1 MENDVKQQPL
11 NLVPVKMQE
20 VDNIS
25 MGVLPNGETFLSL
38 QGLAKFCGLAPSS
51 VIQLAQDWSAG
62 EAQGKIRGQQLT
74 ELIKEWTESES
85 VPDTLY
91 VEIDSKNSITG
102 VIHAVPEQIVMA
114 ITDYYAHYAQVTK
127 PEAIR
132 NYRRAAKL
140 GLRKYIYDRLNYNE
154 QDLISESWKLFQE
167 RVLNNECP
175 KGYFT
180 MFDEATTIIASLIR
194 NNIIVDDSIMPD
206 GSLGIHWAKYWK
218 DQGLEAVHGERI
230 KIVHKYPESYRQLDP
245 EINAYPIGALSE
257 FRRWFQETY
266 LPEKYPA
273 YIKRKIKDGTVAL
286 ESVPVLLSAVMPPDV
301 SERLLN

>member
-11 NLVPVKMQE
+11 DLVPVKIQE

-62 EAQGKIRGQQLT
+62 EAQDKIRGQQLT

-114 ITDYYAHYAQVTK
+114 ITDYYAHYAPMTK
-127 PEAIR
+127 PEAVR

-167 RVLNNECP
+167 RILNNECP

-180 MFDEATTIIASLIR
+180 MFDEATMIIASLIR

-218 DQGLEAVHGERI
+218 AQGLEMVHGERI
-230 KIVHKYPESYRQLDP
+230 KIFHKYPESYRQLDP

-257 FRRWFQETY
+257 FRGWFQETY

>member
-1 MENDVKQQPL
+1 MENGVKQQPL
-11 NLVPVKMQE
+11 ELVPVKIQE
-20 VDNIS
+20 VDSIS

-51 VIQLAQDWSAG
+51 IIQLAQDWSAG
-62 EAQGKIRGQQLT
+62 EAQGKIRGQQLA
-74 ELIKEWTESES
+74 ELIKEWTESDS
-85 VPDTLY
+85 VPDSLY
-91 VEIDSKNSITG
+91 VEIDSTNSITG

-114 ITDYYAHYAQVTK
+114 ITDYYAHYAQVIK
-127 PEAIR
+127 PEAVR

-140 GLRKYIYDRLNYNE
+140 GLRKYIYDRLDYNE
-154 QDLISESWKLFQE
+154 QDLITESWKLFQE

-194 NNIIVDDSIMPD
+194 NNIVVDDSIMPD

-218 DQGLEAVHGERI
+218 VQDLATKHGERI
-230 KIVHKYPESYRQLDP
+230 KIVHKYPDSYRQLDP
-245 EINAYPIGALSE
+245 EINAYPIEALSE
-257 FRRWFQETY
+257 FRTWFQDTY
-266 LPEKYPA
+266 LPEKYPT

-286 ESVPVLLSAVMPPDV
+286 ESVPVLLSAVMPPEV
-301 SERLLN
+301 SQRLLN

>member
-1 MENDVKQQPL
+1 MQQSL
-11 NLVPVKMQE
+11 DLVPVKLQE

-38 QGLAKFCGLAPSS
+38 QGVAKFCGLAPST
-51 VIQLAQDWSAG
+51 VVQLAQDWSAG
-62 EAQGKIRGQQLT
+62 DAQSRVRGQQLT
-74 ELIKEWTESES
+74 ELIKEWTESE
-85 VPDTLY
+85 VAPDNLY

-114 ITDYYAHYAQVTK
+114 ITDYYAHYSSTPK
-127 PEAIR
+127 REAIQ
-132 NYRRAAKL
+132 NYRKAAKL

-206 GSLGIHWAKYWK
+206 GSLGIHWANYWK
-218 DQGLEAVHGERI
+218 AKGLASVHGERI
-230 KIVHKYPESYRQLDP
+230 KIVHQYPESYRQLDP

-257 FRRWFQETY
+257 FRTWFQETY

-273 YIKRKIKDGTVAL
+273 YIKRKTKDGKVAL
-286 ESVPVLLSAVMPPDV
+286 ESVPVLLSAVMPPEV

>member
-1 MENDVKQQPL
+1 MKQQPL
-11 NLVPVKMQE
+11 DLVPVKIQE

-62 EAQGKIRGQQLT
+62 EAQDKIRGQQLT

-114 ITDYYAHYAQVTK
+114 ITDYYAHYAPMTK

-167 RVLNNECP
+167 RILNNECP

-180 MFDEATTIIASLIR
+180 MFDEATMIIASLIR

-218 DQGLEAVHGERI
+218 AQGLEMVHGERI
-230 KIVHKYPESYRQLDP
+230 KIFHKYPESYRQLDP

-257 FRRWFQETY
+257 FRGWFQETY

>member
-1 MENDVKQQPL
+1 MQQSL
-11 NLVPVKMQE
+11 DLVPVKLQE

-38 QGLAKFCGLAPSS
+38 QGVAKFCGLAPST
-51 VIQLAQDWSAG
+51 VVQLAQDWSAG
-62 EAQGKIRGQQLT
+62 DAQSRVRGRQLA
-74 ELIKEWTESES
+74 ELIKEWTESEI
-85 VPDTLY
+85 VPDSLY

-114 ITDYYAHYAQVTK
+114 ITDYYAHYSTAPK
-127 PEAIR
+127 REAVQ

-154 QDLISESWKLFQE
+154 QDLIAESWRLFQE

-218 DQGLEAVHGERI
+218 DKGLESVHGARI
-230 KIVHKYPESYRQLDP
+230 KISHQYPESYRQLDP

-257 FRRWFQETY
+257 FRTWFQETY
-266 LPEKYPA
+266 LPEKYPE
-273 YIKRKIKDGTVAL
+273 YIKRKTRDGRISI
-286 ESVPVLLSAVMPPDV
+286 ESLPVLLSAVMPPEV